1 MSHHTSASGYFVDV
15 IVDRLEKLPRSPKSK
30 NPRYRFHTDHGTFI
44 TESDIQQT
52 YELNGDET
60 GPAVF
65 LVEDSK
71 VRSWSWVE
79 NRATAGSAGPGE

>member
-1 MSHHTSASGYFVDV
+1 MAQKKTASGYFVDV
-15 IVDRLEKLPRSPKSK
+15 TVDRLEKLPRTPQSK
-30 NPRYRFHTDHGTFI
+30 NPRYRFHTDLGTFI
-44 TESDIQQT
+44 TEPDIQQT
-52 YELNGDET
+52 YELTGDET

-79 NRATAGSAGPGE
+79 SHVTAGGAGPGE